1 LTHTPKYQKN
11 SYLSENFSASIF
23 QNFLS
28 MKVLLSILI
37 SWLIIILPLAAQNF
51 SKQVK
56 KIEAQADK
64 EKFEKVIK
72 EGEKL
77 AEQFRKKQFTK
88 DTNYANL
95 LGLVGYAYFSKKD
108 LPKAAQYFEEEYQI
122 RNTHF
127 ANDVEAQQSVLENLV
142 ATYRQMG
149 KFSLA
154 IPFAQ
159 KFVQSWQNS
168 PKNVAYPNAL
178 LQLADLQ
185 KEQGAFSEATQT
197 YQKAEKLY
205 AQITGTESEEY
216 LLWLNNYAD
225 LLTKKGE
232 FGAAEKTY
240 LKALD
245 LQSVVAAAN
254 KENRTILLGN
264 LANLYVSIGLYEEAE
279 KLANEQLN
287 LAQKAFENSPIKY
300 ANMLNNLGFLA
311 KRLGNLEQAEK
322 YYEQATQIRKKEL
335 GEKHPLYA
343 QSLNNLG
350 AIYEQKRD
358 FKKTETHY
366 AQALAI
372 RKETLGENH
381 PLYAQVLYNYAQNQR
396 NLELYEEAEKN
407 LERVKAIREEKLGKN
422 HPLYAKTTQS
432 LASLFWHKKDLTKAE
447 AYFKATLNSLFEQV
461 NQVFVGMSE
470 NERSQFFATQIRP
483 TLEMYQF
490 FALQN
495 ASNPEFVGKVF
506 DLQVST
512 KALLFFTSSKFRQQL
527 QQSGRQDLLQK
538 YEEWLRLK
546 EQIARLY
553 TLSKDELTKRGVNL
567 QDLATQ
573 SNILEKELNEVA
585 NFDNQFIKNIAWQ
598 TVAQQLRPKEAAV
611 EVIRLREYQPKGSGN
626 FGKKVYYACLILKA
640 DAKAPELV
648 IIENGEELE
657 QEAIYFYRN
666 SIIFRKLDKESYDQ
680 FFRKL
685 HQKLQGVEKVY
696 FSADGVYNQISLA
709 TLWIPEQKKYLGE
722 SLDIVLLSST
732 RELIVAEKDLK
743 NPSKRAFLFGYPDY
757 DAIIANP
764 TSEKAEI
771 NRQEKAQAFEV
782 NGKFLA
788 SLPGS
793 KREVEN
799 IKQILQNKFAVK
811 DLMRAEASETNVK
824 ATQNPQILH
833 IATHGFFLADEEDA
847 ENGVKVSPLFRSG
860 LMMAGASQEQNPES
874 DDGVLTAYEVM
885 NLNLESTELVVLSAC
900 QTGLGQVRNGEG
912 VYGLQRA
919 FQVAGT
925 KNLIMSLWS
934 VDDAATQELM
944 TYFYKELQNNLPK
957 RQAFR
962 NAQNK
967 LKQKYPKPYYWGAFV
982 LVGR

>member
-1 LTHTPKYQKN
+1 MKTLLILLL
-11 SYLSENFSASIF
+11 YLVAFEFAY
-23 QNFLS
+23 
-28 MKVLLSILI
+28 
-37 SWLIIILPLAAQNF
+37 AQNF

-56 KIEAQADK
+56 KIEIQADK
-64 EKFEKVIK
+64 EKFDKVIK

-77 AEQFRKKQFTK
+77 AEQFRKKQFTQ

-95 LGLVGYAYFSKKD
+95 LGLIGYAYFSKKD
-108 LPKAAQYFEEEYQI
+108 LPKAAQYFEEEYKI
-122 RNTHF
+122 RSNHF
-127 ANDVEAQQSVLENLV
+127 AKDIEAQQNVLENLV
-142 ATYRQMG
+142 ATYRQIG
-149 KFSLA
+149 KFSFA

-159 KFVQSWQNS
+159 KLVQSWQNS
-168 PKNVAYPNAL
+168 PKNIAYPNAL

-205 AQITGTESEEY
+205 AQITGKESEEY

-232 FGAAEKTY
+232 FAAAEKTY

-245 LQSVVAAAN
+245 LQGLVAAAN
-254 KENRTILLGN
+254 KENRAILLGN
-264 LANLYVSIGLYEEAE
+264 LANLYANIGLYEEAE
-279 KLANEQLN
+279 KLAGEQLIF
-287 LAQKAFENSPIKY
+287 AQKAFENAPVKY

-350 AIYEQKRD
+350 AIYEQKQVYP
-358 FKKTETHY
+358 KAEENYQKS
-366 AQALAI
+366 LAI
-372 RKETLGENH
+372 RKETLGEKH
-381 PLYAQVLYNYAQNQR
+381 PLYAQVFYNYAQNQR
-396 NLELYEEAEKN
+396 NLGLYEDAQKN
-407 LERVKAIREEKLGKN
+407 LELVKTIREEKLGKN

-432 LASLFWHKKDLTKAE
+432 LATLAWHKKEIEKTEKLFQE
-447 AYFKATLNSLFEQV
+447 TLNSLFEQV

-495 ASNPEFVGKVF
+495 ASNPAFLGKAY
-506 DLQVST
+506 DLQLST
-512 KALLFFTSSKFRQQL
+512 KALLFFTTSKFRQEL
-527 QQSGRQDLLQK
+527 QQNGRRDLLQK

-553 TLSKDELTKRGVNL
+553 TLSKDELAKRGVNL
-567 QDLATQ
+567 QELLAQ
-573 SNILEKELNEVA
+573 ANQLEKELNEA
-585 NFDNQFIKNIAWQ
+585 TNFDNRFIKNFHWQ
-598 TVAQQLRPKEAAV
+598 DVARQLKPKEAAV
-611 EVIRLREYQPKGSGN
+611 EVLRLREFVTSGSGN
-626 FGKKVYYACLILKA
+626 FSSKVMYAFLILKA
-640 DAKAPELV
+640 ESKNPELV
-648 IIENGEELE
+648 IVENGEELE

-666 SIIFRKLDKESYDQ
+666 SIIFRKQDKESYEQ

-685 HQKLQGVEKVY
+685 HQKLQGIEKVY
-696 FSADGVYNQISLA
+696 FSADGIYNQISLE
-709 TLWIPEQKKYLGE
+709 TLWIPEQKKYLSE
-722 SLDIVLLSST
+722 SLEIILLSST
-732 RELIVAEKDLK
+732 RELFLEEKSTQ
-743 NPSKRAFLFGYPDY
+743 NISKKAFLFGYPDY
-757 DAIIANP
+757 DAIIASP

-793 KREVEN
+793 KREIEN

-824 ATQNPQILH
+824 ATQNPRILH

-847 ENGVKVSPLFRSG
+847 QNGVKVSPLFRSG
-860 LMMAGASQEQNPES
+860 LMMAGASQEQSPES

-885 NLNLESTELVVLSAC
+885 NLNLEATELVVLSAC
-900 QTGLGQVRNGEG
+900 QTGLGQIKNGEG

-944 TYFYKELQNNLPK
+944 TFFYKELQNNLPK

-982 LVGR
+982 VVGR

>member
-1 LTHTPKYQKN
+1 MKTLLILFL
-11 SYLSENFSASIF
+11 YLVAFGF
-23 QNFLS
+23 
-28 MKVLLSILI
+28 VY
-37 SWLIIILPLAAQNF
+37 AQNF

-56 KIEAQADK
+56 KIEVQADK
-64 EKFEKVIK
+64 EKFDKVIK

-108 LPKAAQYFEEEYQI
+108 LPKSSQYFEEEYQI
-122 RNTHF
+122 RSTHF
-127 ANDVEAQQSVLENLV
+127 AEDVEAQQSVLENLV

-159 KFVQSWQNS
+159 KLVQSWQNS
-168 PKNVAYPNAL
+168 PKNIAYPNAL

-185 KEQGAFSEATQT
+185 KEQGAFSEAQKT
-197 YQKAEKLY
+197 YQEAEKLY
-205 AQITGTESEEY
+205 AQISGTESEEY

-225 LLTKKGE
+225 LLTKKGD
-232 FGAAEKTY
+232 FGSAEKTY

-245 LQSVVAAAN
+245 LQGLVATAN
-254 KENRTILLGN
+254 KENRAILLGN
-264 LANLYVSIGLYEEAE
+264 LANLYANIGLYEEAE

-287 LAQKAFENSPIKY
+287 LAQKAFENAPVKY

-322 YYEQATQIRKKEL
+322 YYEQATEIRKKEL

-350 AIYEQKRD
+350 AIYEQKQAYQKAEENY
-358 FKKTETHY
+358 KKS
-366 AQALAI
+366 LAI
-372 RKETLGENH
+372 RKEMLGEKH
-381 PLYAQVLYNYAQNQR
+381 PLYAQVFYNYAQNQR
-396 NLELYEEAEKN
+396 NLGLYEDAQKN
-407 LERVKAIREEKLGKN
+407 LEFVKTIREEKLGTT

-432 LASLFWHKKDLTKAE
+432 LATLAWYKKDTEQAE
-447 AYFKATLNSLFEQV
+447 KYFQETLSSLFEQV
-461 NQVFVGMSE
+461 NQVFIGMSE

-495 ASNPEFVGKVF
+495 ASNLAFLGKIY
-506 DLQVST
+506 DLQLST
-512 KALLFFTSSKFRQQL
+512 KALLFFTSSKFRQRL
-527 QQSGRQDLLQK
+527 QESGRQDLLQK

-553 TLSKDELTKRGVNL
+553 TLSKDELAKRGVNL
-567 QDLATQ
+567 QELVAQ
-573 SNILEKELNEVA
+573 ANQLEKELNEA
-585 NFDNQFIKNIAWQ
+585 TNFDNRFIKTFHWQ
-598 TVAQQLRPKEAAV
+598 DVARQLKPKEAAV
-611 EVIRLREYQPKGSGN
+611 EVLRLREYSPKGSGN
-626 FGKKVYYACLILKA
+626 FSSKVVYAFLILKA
-640 DAKAPELV
+640 ESKNPELV

-666 SIIFRKLDKESYDQ
+666 SIIFRKQDKESYEQ

-685 HQKLQGVEKVY
+685 HQKLQGIEKVY
-696 FSADGVYNQISLA
+696 FSADGIYNQISLE

-722 SLDIVLLSST
+722 SLEIILLSST
-732 RELIVAEKDLK
+732 RELLSETKSNQ
-743 NPSKRAFLFGYPDY
+743 NPSKKAFLFGYPDY
-757 DAIIANP
+757 DAIVETKTN
-764 TSEKAEI
+764 EKASI

-793 KREVEN
+793 KKEVEN
-799 IKQILQNKFAVK
+799 IKQILQNKFIVK
-811 DLMRAEASETNVK
+811 DLMRTEATETNVK
-824 ATQNPQILH
+824 TTQSPQLLH

-847 ENGVKVSPLFRSG
+847 ESGVKVSPLFRSG
-860 LMMAGASQEQNPES
+860 LMMAGASQEQSPES
-874 DDGVLTAYEVM
+874 DDGILTAYEVM
-885 NLNLESTELVVLSAC
+885 NLNLETTDLVVLSAC
-900 QTGLGQVRNGEG
+900 QTGLGQIKNGEG

-944 TYFYKELQNNLPK
+944 TQFYKEMQNNTSV
-957 RQAFR
+957 RQSFR

-982 LVGR
+982 VVGR